1 MKFLYKTKWI
11 VLTLLLSWSCT
22 DDFEEI
28 NTDPNAFTDIDLSAL
43 LTKVQLDQSGKREEA
58 WRYDLGIAS
67 SMIQHF
73 SGSWWCQ
80 HGGQYRVVEQSHWY
94 SLWEESY
101 PRDLKNIQQV
111 ITETADDPALV
122 NLNSAARIMKVLLF
136 SKITDAY
143 GDVPYSQAIRANEG
157 FLLPVYDTQESIYAD
172 FFKEL
177 DEAVAAFD
185 DSQEAINYDLFFGG
199 DLEKWR
205 RFGNSLRL
213 RLGFR
218 LTKVDIA
225 EAETQVKAAIAGGL
239 MQNNDDNAVMI
250 HSDFAYTATEN
261 RGNGRSQ
268 VFNASANS
276 EGFRLTNT
284 LVDFL
289 KDTSDPRLFIY
300 GGTYTAAKGDPSRV
314 DVSAHV
320 QEGIVHGALWWNLWS
335 DYGDVTDGG
344 GDVVAYLDHTHKYMQ
359 PSDYITANDAPY
371 FHLTYA
377 EVEMFLTEAA
387 ARGWISDAATHWE
400 NGIRA
405 GMQHVGMYPGAP
417 AITDSQISDFLAANP
432 FPAAAEDQIRVAN
445 EQLWV
450 IYFMN
455 GTEAYANYRR
465 SGYPELVPFT
475 NVEWYYSGTDGVMPR
490 RFFYPEFAAQNNPD
504 NYTDAISR
512 IGGTNNMMTPVW
524 WDKQ

>member
-1 MKFLYKTKWI
+1 MKIINIKYW
-11 VLTLLLSWSCT
+11 LLFAVISWSCT
-22 DDFEEI
+22 DDFDEI
-28 NTDPNAFTDIDLSAL
+28 NTDPNAYNEIDPSFQLA
-43 LTKVQLDQSGKREEA
+43 KVQLDLSGKREEA
-58 WRYDLGIAS
+58 WRYDLGITS

-80 HGGQYRVVEQSHWY
+80 HGAQYRVVEQSHWY

-101 PRDLKNIQQV
+101 PRDAKNVQSIIDATV
-111 ITETADDPALV
+111 DDPEQV
-122 NLNSAARIMKVLLF
+122 NINSAARIMKVLIY
-136 SKITDAY
+136 SKITDLY
-143 GDVPYSQAIRANEG
+143 GDIPYSQAVKGFTEG
-157 FLLPVYDTQESIYAD
+157 ILTPVYDSQEDIYTD

-185 DSQEAINYDLFFGG
+185 DSKETMSSDLFFAG

-218 LTKVDIA
+218 LTKIDIA
-225 EAETQVKAAIAGGL
+225 EAETQVTAAIAGGL
-239 MQNNDDNAVMI
+239 MQSNDDNAIML
-250 HSDFAYTATEN
+250 HSDFSYSSTEN

-289 KDTSDPRLFIY
+289 KNTGDPRLSIY
-300 GGTYTAAKGDPSRV
+300 GGTYTAPKGDPTRL
-314 DVSAHV
+314 DVTPHL

-335 DYGDVTDGG
+335 DYGDLYDE
-344 GDVVAYLDHTHKYMQ
+344 DANYVAYVAHVNKYMQ

-387 ARGWISDAATHWE
+387 ARGWTADAATHWE
-400 NGIRA
+400 NGVRA

-417 AITDSQISDFLAANP
+417 AITETQITDFLAANP
-432 FPAAAEDQIRVAN
+432 LPAATEDQIRVAN
-445 EQLWV
+445 EQLWL

-490 RFFYPEFAAQNNPD
+490 RFFYPEFEAQNNPT
-504 NYTDAISR
+504 NYEDAISR
-512 IGGTNNMMTPVW
+512 IGGTNNIMTPVW